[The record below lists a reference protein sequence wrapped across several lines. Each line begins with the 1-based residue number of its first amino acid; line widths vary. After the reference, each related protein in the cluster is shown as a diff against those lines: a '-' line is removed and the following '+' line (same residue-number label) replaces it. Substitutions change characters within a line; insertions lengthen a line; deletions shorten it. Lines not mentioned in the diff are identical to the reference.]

1 MRSKLPFILLL
12 LVVPTRGESQQPS
25 DRPPVRQGGAWVLT
39 TSRAEIPDQP
49 SVTLE
54 LDALNVVRGP
64 IVDVRPAL
72 YLRCD
77 NEKLEAFVVTGAV
90 LDRDSVGRGSTYGSQ
105 NPNAQ

>member
-1 MRSKLPFILLL
+1 MQSKLPFVLLLL
-12 LVVPTRGESQQPS
+12 LVPTGVEGQQPG
-25 DRPPVRQGGAWVLT
+25 DRSPLRQGGAWVLT
-39 TSRAEIPDQP
+39 MAAERPGQP

-77 NEKLEAFVVTGAV
+77 NGKLEALVVTGEV
-90 LDRDSVGRGSTYGSQ
+90 LDRVSACASI
-105 NPNAQ
+105 